1 MFSRDNKALQL
12 AMSQKDLRLDATS
25 REMLQERQQVR
36 VHIRTIIYHYL
47 CMSSTFLS
55 VVILPPPSFP
65 QVHDLKVELRT
76 MKAGLHNTSQ
86 FILEPKELKEAV
98 KELYRKHLHD
108 YDQVGREGRE
118 GRVEGHSLSS
128 HDYDM
133 SYTCY

>member
-1 MFSRDNKALQL
+1 
-12 AMSQKDLRLDATS
+12 
-25 REMLQERQQVR
+25 
-36 VHIRTIIYHYL
+36 
-47 CMSSTFLS
+47 
-55 VVILPPPSFP
+55 
-65 QVHDLKVELRT
+65 

-133 SYTCY
+133 SYTCYQEKKTNWTVSFSMCNSFD